1 MWGSL
6 SYKSCTPYVTIVLGI
21 LSMITLGWIA
31 ICQQKHI
38 QKLGETIPHLCTD
51 SPFNDEDQADRVSE
65 SGQHWDWIYWS
76 ETKILS
82 AYLSHNEGY
91 TPASSRCQNSYA
103 RHSSLRGWVEIIDC
117 IMISNTDGWKHF
129 QFSLILTGKVF
140 MTFLLFKM
148 YGGPPKGSSE
158 NMGNLSTWRPLLMT

>member
-1 MWGSL
+1 MPEFKLIHPQCLHSHFEYLMSLITLRREINIRLNLINFLQLLIFGMMWGSL

-31 ICQQKHI
+31 VCQQKHI
-38 QKLGETIPHLCTD
+38 QKLGDTITHLCTD

-82 AYLSHNEGY
+82 AYLSHNEG
-91 TPASSRCQNSYA
+91 
-103 RHSSLRGWVEIIDC
+103 
-117 IMISNTDGWKHF
+117 
-129 QFSLILTGKVF
+129 
-140 MTFLLFKM
+140 
-148 YGGPPKGSSE
+148 
-158 NMGNLSTWRPLLMT
+158 